1 MAVYG
6 YVCSGSFKIDDLDR
20 ALFTSGCSEVF
31 DDFAISTITP
41 GPGWRK
47 LLSTV
52 RAGDTVRIA
61 DWANLSRDAKTAEFI
76 TSTLVDLGV
85 RVEKF

>member
-20 ALFTSGCSEVF
+20 DLFTSGCSEVF
-31 DDFAISTITP
+31 DDFVISTATP

-47 LLSTV
+47 LLSAV

-61 DWANLSRDAKTAEFI
+61 DWDNLSRCATTAEFI
-76 TSTLVDLGV
+76 TGTLTDLGV
-85 RVEKF
+85 RVETF